1 MYQPLS
7 VFIGLRYTRAKRRNQ
22 FISFV
27 SLISLL
33 GMILGVVALVVVL
46 SVMNGFE
53 AELRGRVLAVVPHGY
68 LIGHDNKLS
77 NWQPTAAELTQQPN
91 VSGVAPYI
99 DGNVM
104 LSRPG
109 MVRGAKLHAVDPDI
123 ENAVSAIGS
132 SMKVGQFDELKA
144 GQYNII
150 LGDILARYLG
160 VYPGDDISV
169 VLPRVTV
176 TPVGVFPRV
185 KRFHV
190 SGIFQ
195 VGAALDSNT
204 VFIHLADGQKLFQYG
219 DAVKGLRLQ
228 FDDVLMAGQH
238 LPELLP
244 LMPVGSK
251 ATDWSATQGSLFK
264 AVKMEKTM
272 VSLLLLII
280 VAIAAFNIVSILTMM
295 VADKRA
301 DIAVLRTMG
310 ATPGAILS
318 VFMIQGVTIGLLGI
332 VVGIAIGVPVALN
345 VGDIVAF
352 FESLLGGEVFNP
364 DVYFISRIPSVLE
377 WGDVLLVAS
386 CGFIL
391 SVLATIYPS
400 LRAAQ
405 VQPAE
410 ALRYE

>member
-33 GMILGVVALVVVL
+33 GMILGVVALIVVL

-53 AELRGRVLAVVPHGY
+53 AELRTRVLAVIPHGY
-68 LIGHDNKLS
+68 IAGPDQRLADWRKS
-77 NWQPTAAELTQQPN
+77 AEQLTQSAR
-91 VSGVAPYI
+91 VIGVAPYI

-109 MVRGAKLHAVDPDI
+109 ILRGAKLNAIDP
-123 ENAVSAIGS
+123 EYEHSVSSIGS
-132 SMKVGQFDELKA
+132 SMKQGQLADLRA
-144 GQYNII
+144 GSYNII
-150 LGDILARYLG
+150 IGEILARYLG
-160 VYPGDDISV
+160 VYPGDEISI

-185 KRFHV
+185 KRFTV
-190 SGIFQ
+190 TGVFQ
-195 VGAALDSNT
+195 VGAELDSNT
-204 VFIHLADGQKLFQYG
+204 VFIHLVDGQKLFQYG
-219 DAVKGLRLQ
+219 HAVKGLRVQ
-228 FDDVLMAGQH
+228 FDDLMNAGSY
-238 LPELLP
+238 LPGLITA
-244 LMPVGSK
+244 MPEGSK
-251 ATDWSATQGSLFK
+251 ATSWSETQGSLFK

-295 VADKRA
+295 VADKRS

-310 ATPGAILS
+310 ASPRTILF
-318 VFMIQGVTIGLLGI
+318 VFMIQGVVVGLLGI
-332 VVGIAIGVPVALN
+332 ATGLAIGVPVALN
-345 VGDIVAF
+345 VGDVVAWL
-352 FESLLGGEVFNP
+352 ESLLGSQVFNP
-364 DVYFISRIPSVLE
+364 DVYFISRIPSVLK
-377 WGDVLLVAS
+377 WSDVLLVAS
-386 CGFIL
+386 SGFGL
-391 SVLATIYPS
+391 SLLATIYPS
-400 LRAAQ
+400 LRASK

-410 ALRYE
+410 ALSYE